1 MRDVAKSKK
10 AKKLKITQIRSEIGR
25 QEGHRRT
32 LGALGLKGHQ
42 QSVVQ
47 EDTPAIQGMIRQV
60 SYMLD
65 VKEVED

>member
-1 MRDVAKSKK
+1 MAK
-10 AKKLKITQIRSEIGR
+10 AKKSKLLKITQVRSAVGR

-32 LGALGLKGHQ
+32 LRALGLKRHQ

-65 VKEVED
+65 IQEVEE